1 MSRTGSETLFAPD
14 GRLRQEYFTASAVR
28 ALRAACDAAMRT
40 GWPTLRTPH
49 LFIGLLEEADEPIAR
64 WLSRNQLDA
73 ARLRKDFLDW
83 FDMSEQLSAKP
94 IHLQAECF
102 SEHLRQALHFAY
114 ERALQ
119 RGGSPITPADLLA
132 AVFLC
137 EPSVV
142 CECLRRDGYDVAS
155 FVASLKSI

>member
-1 MSRTGSETLFAPD
+1 MSRTRSETLFAPD
-14 GRLRQEYFTASAVR
+14 GRLRQEYFTPSAIR

-40 GWPTLRTPH
+40 GWPSVRTPH

-64 WLSRNQLDA
+64 WLSQNQLDA
-73 ARLRKDFLDW
+73 ARLRTDFLDW
-83 FDMSEQLSAKP
+83 FDMSEQLPARQ

-102 SEHLRQALHFAY
+102 SEHLRQALQFAY

-119 RGGSPITPADLLA
+119 RGGPLITPADLLA

-155 FVASLKSI
+155 FVTSVKSI